1 MNSNLI
7 SKNISGYFDDLIN
20 KPIIIQ
26 PQKQSTMSSF
36 YKNYVEHNL
45 LLIIII
51 IFIILFLLFKY
62 FTKNSTND
70 NNIEDDVQIEDDD
83 KIEKKDRKKIEKE
96 KEIKFREK
104 IRRERELLKKEKSE
118 ILSIIDEL
126 SEMNYNR
133 VEPQHMQQKNKEE
146 DSELPN
152 EDLELQNKNRIN
164 YNNDIPQN
172 RLQNM
177 QQKNKEEDLELQN
190 KNRINKNQINYNN
203 YEAYTNNDNYSDEYY
218 DIKENK
224 SELIDGVY
232 FETPYN

>member
-20 KPIIIQ
+20 KPIIT
-26 PQKQSTMSSF
+26 PPLKQSTMSSF

-51 IFIILFLLFKY
+51 IFIIIFLLFKY
-62 FTKNSTND
+62 FSKNYFND
-70 NNIEDDVQIEDDD
+70 NIENDE
-83 KIEKKDRKKIEKE
+83 KIEKNKKEKERKKIDK
-96 KEIKFREK
+96 
-104 IRRERELLKKEKSE
+104 ERELKLRQKIQRERNLLEKEKSE

-126 SEMNYNR
+126 SEMNYKR
-133 VEPQHMQQKNKEE
+133 VIPQNIHEEENLQDNSINNNQNNSINNNQNNNQNNNNKNNNQNNSKNNNKNK
-146 DSELPN
+146 
-152 EDLELQNKNRIN
+152 IN
-164 YNNDIPQN
+164 YNSLPIDF
-172 RLQNM
+172 
-177 QQKNKEEDLELQN
+177 
-190 KNRINKNQINYNN
+190 
-203 YEAYTNNDNYSDEYY
+203 EAYTNNENYSDEYY

>member
-20 KPIIIQ
+20 KPIITQ
-26 PQKQSTMSSF
+26 PQKQSSMSFF

-62 FTKNSTND
+62 FSKNINNDDENDTNM
-70 NNIEDDVQIEDDD
+70 
-83 KIEKKDRKKIEKE
+83 KEKEKE
-96 KEIKFREK
+96 KEIEKEIEKNNKKKEKELIQK
-104 IRRERELLKKEKSE
+104 IRRERELLEKEKSE

-133 VEPQHMQQKNKEE
+133 VAHQDIKKESLPSLKKENERINNKNK
-146 DSELPN
+146 
-152 EDLELQNKNRIN
+152 IN
-164 YNNDIPQN
+164 YENNF
-172 RLQNM
+172 
-177 QQKNKEEDLELQN
+177 
-190 KNRINKNQINYNN
+190 
-203 YEAYTNNDNYSDEYY
+203 EAYTNNENYSDDYY